1 MNLFTYGT
9 LMVPEIMYHVAG
21 CTLQS
26 VEVSLEGYVRY
37 GVKGEQYPGV
47 TARAASRVDGI
58 LYLDVGSEALRRLD
72 IFEGKMYSRQSVR
85 VVRKTD
91 QQELEAM
98 VYVFKP
104 EYESLLTGEEWD
116 LQRFLQNGREVFEQE
131 YAGFEELQNGEELK
145 DTRVEYAR

>member
-1 MNLFTYGT
+1 
-9 LMVPEIMYHVAG
+9 MYQVAG

-47 TARAASRVDGI
+47 IARAGSCVDGI
-58 LYLDVGSEALRRLD
+58 VYLDVGSEALRRLD
-72 IFEGKMYSRQSVR
+72 IFEGKMYSRESVR

-98 VYVFKP
+98 VYVFRP
-104 EYESLLTGEEWD
+104 EYEFLLTGESWD

-145 DTRVEYAR
+145 GTRTEYAR